1 LSEFDRLLLLTGK
14 MSMTDG
20 IQLLRN
26 YAERGDEAAFRELVE
41 RYINLVYSV
50 AIRRVGGDA
59 DLARDVAQTVFTDL
73 ARKARSLGQVRSLG
87 GWLHRHTGFVAATV
101 VRRERSRH
109 ARERQA
115 VEMNTLH
122 DIPDSTWQQ
131 LAPVLDETIDALD
144 AADRE
149 AIVLRFFEQHDLR
162 EVGAALGIS
171 DDAAQ
176 KRVSRAIE
184 KLRVLLAQRGVSL
197 GVTVLASLMIAQAV
211 SAAPI
216 GLGASVSQTAL
227 VAAASGAG
235 ITLALG
241 KLFSSVAF
249 KVTLGMTAV
258 AVVSTCYFL
267 VKHST
272 SNPKTKLARA
282 NSAAKQ
288 SVASIS
294 TPQNFPAVETNPI
307 SAIPPN
313 AGDKLVLHI
322 VANDTGNPI
331 AGATVAFWVRE
342 NDATNR
348 PLNIPTEITADKL
361 GVCEISIPRDAV
373 ALLGVGSR
381 TDEYVD
387 TAFVWIPERGE
398 RIPQQYT
405 LRLDN
410 AAPIGGLVVDE
421 NGKPV
426 AGANVTVETGG
437 NSAPEDN
444 PSPPHIST
452 AATERAVTDAEGRW
466 RIARFSKK
474 GIAALNF
481 NVAHPDYV
489 SEMLFAYINENDP
502 EITQSLLAGTYV
514 HKLDRGVLV
523 SGIVVDT
530 EGQPVSGA
538 KVVAISGGSPPRT
551 TTNQSD
557 GTFTLKGCR
566 VGPSQINAEAH
577 GFAQATVNVEITT
590 NQTPLRLELR
600 RGNLLRLRVVDT
612 NGMPVTNATVSLN
625 FNPTGANRGQAG
637 GRYGS
642 PGQFRKQTDAH
653 GRITWDS
660 APEGPLFFGIHAN
673 GYEWA
678 QNVQVKADGEEHLV
692 TLHAAQTISGSV
704 RDAATSQPIS
714 TFRIVTGEV
723 RLPPSADG
731 TNVDWG
737 RSQTFRGG
745 TFRFQDDNPGAGSKE
760 YKFEADGY
768 APFVTRMVGPDE
780 GDVSFGIVLYPAV
793 ATTITVLL
801 PDGQPAT
808 NASIGLDIPGKNLD
822 WILKPGGFSSAP
834 LGSHNNVFSAD
845 DAGRFVL
852 PPDDTVTRVIAASPD
867 GYAESTPAAL
877 AAESTMRLQTWG
889 RLEGTLLTGGKPAVG
904 QVLSLGRSGP
914 GAAMMG
920 RFFSAETDADGHFAF
935 PKVPPGQ
942 ISLFQKYS
950 QGEYHEYHP
959 FQVPPVTVR
968 LGETTT
974 VSLFLYNVTARLSL
988 PAGVDMETNWNMS
1001 AVALADGSRVSKSLK
1016 ESGNGT
1022 WVAEGVAAGDYTLQ
1036 ASVLDSAPTG
1046 GVFKVR
1052 LQAKVSF
1059 TVPSDPPGGTLDL
1072 GEIILQRVQ

>member
-1 LSEFDRLLLLTGK
+1 

-26 YAERGDEAAFRELVE
+26 YAERGDEDAFRELVE
-41 RYINLVYSV
+41 RYINLVYSA

-73 ARKARSLGQVRSLG
+73 ARKARSLGHVRSLG
-87 GWLHRHTGFVAATV
+87 GWLHRHTGFVAATA

-122 DIPDSTWQQ
+122 DIPDSTWRQ

-149 AIVLRFFEQHDLR
+149 AIVLRFFEQRDLR

-184 KLRVLLAQRGVSL
+184 KLRILLAQRGVSL
-197 GVTVLASLMIAQAV
+197 GVTVLASLILAQAV

-216 GLGASVSQTAL
+216 GLGASVSQAAL

-241 KLFSSVAF
+241 KLISSVAF

-258 AVVSTCYFL
+258 AIVSTCYFL

-272 SNPKTKLARA
+272 SNPKTNLPQG
-282 NSAAKQ
+282 NSVAKQ
-288 SVASIS
+288 PVASIS
-294 TPQNFPAVETNPI
+294 TPQNFPAVEMNPI
-307 SAIPPN
+307 VAKPAN
-313 AGDKLVLHI
+313 AGDKLVLNI
-322 VANDTGNPI
+322 ISADTGKSV

-348 PLNIPTEITADKL
+348 PLNKPTELTADKL
-361 GVCEISIPRDAV
+361 GVCEIPISRDTV
-373 ALLGVGSR
+373 AQLGVGSR
-381 TDEYVD
+381 TDGYVD

-437 NSAPEDN
+437 KSASEDN
-444 PSPPHIST
+444 PSPPHIFT
-452 AATERAVTDAEGRW
+452 AATEGAVTDAQGRW

-474 GIAALNF
+474 AISTLNF
-481 NVAHPDYV
+481 QVRHPDYV
-489 SEMLFAYINENDP
+489 AKMGIAYINNP
-502 EITQSLLAGTYV
+502 EIEQPLLAGTYTY
-514 HKLDRGVLV
+514 KLDHGVSV

-538 KVVAISGGSPPRT
+538 KVVAISGGFPRI
-551 TTNQSD
+551 TTNEPD
-557 GTFTLKGCR
+557 GTFTLNGCR
-566 VGPSQINAEAH
+566 AGPTQINAEAH

-590 NQTPLRLELR
+590 NQTPLRLELK

-612 NGMPVTNATVSLN
+612 NGMPVSNAIVSLN
-625 FNPTGANRGQAG
+625 FNPTEATRAQVG

-642 PGQFRKQTDAH
+642 PGQFRKQTDTN

-660 APEGPLFFGIHAN
+660 APEGSLLFGIHAN

-723 RLPPSADG
+723 GLPPLADG

-737 RSQTFRGG
+737 RSQTFRDG

-760 YKFEADGY
+760 YKLEADGY
-768 APFVTRMVGPDE
+768 APFVTRAVGPDE
-780 GDVSFGIVLYPAV
+780 GQVSFDIVLYPAV

-808 NASIGLDIPGKNLD
+808 NAPIGLDIPGKNLD
-822 WILKPGGFSSAP
+822 WILKPGGFNSAP

-889 RLEGTLLTGGKPAVG
+889 RLEGTLLSGGKPAAG
-904 QVLSLGRSGP
+904 RVLTLGRSGTFS
-914 GAAMMG
+914 
-920 RFFSAETDADGHFAF
+920 RFFIVETDADGHFAF

-942 ISLFQKYS
+942 ISLFQTFT
-950 QGEYHEYHP
+950 QGAYREYHR
-959 FQVPPVTVR
+959 FQIPAVTVR

-974 VSLFLYNVTARLSL
+974 VSLVLYNVTARLSL
-988 PAGVDMETNWNMS
+988 PAGAEMETNWNMS
-1001 AVALADGSRVSKSLK
+1001 AVALRDGSRVSESFK
-1016 ESGNGT
+1016 ESGDGT
-1022 WVAEGVAAGDYTLQ
+1022 WVAEGVEAGDYTLQ

-1046 GVFKVR
+1046 GDSRAR

-1072 GEIILQRVQ
+1072 GEIILKPDQ